1 MKICDICGTLSLKEN
16 SYCTHCGNK
25 LTIEHVCPY
34 CGATNLDNATHCVKC
49 EKQINPISIDDF
61 DTLFSDYNHDL
72 LLNAEISDEEYMR
85 IVSKLFVRADYLEI
99 YGDTT
104 KNKILNF
111 ASAFTECQT
120 KARGYERGYIFLGNC
135 IYYDDRL
142 DDSVQIA
149 TIIHELGH
157 YFLFSIIESVLCHIF
172 NVKPSVT
179 LQSFIWY
186 FLTLQEFKIMNE
198 YCAHTVEGRFI
209 PFGYQNYGSYNM
221 LVKNLTIDKESL
233 NAMVIFGNTFAN
245 EIIVY
250 LENYIDED
258 LREEIK
264 IQYRKDLTK
273 PTYESILTETDDC
286 LPLSIKNKTLLKVL
300 YDIFREASKE
310 SVREELEG
318 IKRSIELN

>member
-16 SYCTHCGNK
+16 SYCIHCGNK

-111 ASAFTECQT
+111 ASAFTECRT

-209 PFGYQNYGSYNM
+209 PFGYQNYGSYNI